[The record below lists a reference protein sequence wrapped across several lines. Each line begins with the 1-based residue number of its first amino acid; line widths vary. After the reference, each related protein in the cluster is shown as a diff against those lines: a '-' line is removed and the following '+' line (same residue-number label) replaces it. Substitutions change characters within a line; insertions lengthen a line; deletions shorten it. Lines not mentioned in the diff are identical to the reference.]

1 MNNRSMVKKIKVAAL
16 LLTAVFMG
24 SFLPWQRTGA
34 SAVGGQAQQGDA
46 QRRFETVGRGTPLKE
61 RTGKDD
67 GASFVVHFVG
77 DIHGSLE
84 PCG

>member
-1 MNNRSMVKKIKVAAL
+1 MNNRLMIKRIKVAAL
-16 LLTAVFMG
+16 LLMAVFLG
-24 SFLPWQRTGA
+24 SYLPWQQTGA
-34 SAVGGQAQQGDA
+34 NAAQDQARPA
-46 QRRFETVGRGTPLKE
+46 ETQRRFEIVGLGTPLNA
-61 RTGKDD
+61 RPGKDD

>member
-1 MNNRSMVKKIKVAAL
+1 MNNRLTVKRIKVAAL
-16 LLTAVFMG
+16 FLTAVFLG
-24 SFLPWQRTGA
+24 SYLPWQETGA
-34 SAVGGQAQQGDA
+34 SAAQDQASPADA
-46 QRRFETVGRGTPLKE
+46 QRRFEIVGLGTPLNE
-61 RTGKDD
+61 RPGKDD

>member
-1 MNNRSMVKKIKVAAL
+1 MSKRIKTAAL
-16 LLTAVFMG
+16 FMAAVFLG
-24 SFLPWQRTGA
+24 SYLPWQRTGA
-34 SAVGGQAQQGDA
+34 SAAEGQAQQAEA
-46 QRRFETVGRGTPLKE
+46 QRRFEVVGLGTPLKE

>member
-1 MNNRSMVKKIKVAAL
+1 MKSGWMIKRVKIAAVV
-16 LLTAVFMG
+16 LTVVFLG
-24 SFLPWQRTGA
+24 SYLPWQETGA
-34 SAVGGQAQQGDA
+34 SAAQEQQSAA
-46 QRRFETVGRGTPLKE
+46 QRRFEIVGLGTPFSE

-67 GASFVVHFVG
+67 GAAFVVHFVG

>member
-1 MNNRSMVKKIKVAAL
+1 MNNRSMVKRIKTAAL
-16 LLTAVFMG
+16 FMAAVFFG
-24 SFLPWQRTGA
+24 SYLPWQHTGA
-34 SAVGGQAQQGDA
+34 SAVEGQAQQADA
-46 QRRFETVGRGTPLKE
+46 QRRFEIVGLGTPLKD
-61 RTGKDD
+61 RPGKDD

>member
-1 MNNRSMVKKIKVAAL
+1 MKSGWMIKRIKIAAVV
-16 LLTAVFMG
+16 LTAVFLG
-24 SFLPWQRTGA
+24 SYLPWQESGA
-34 SAVGGQAQQGDA
+34 RAAQEQQGGA
-46 QRRFETVGRGTPLKE
+46 QKRFEIVGSGTPFSE

-77 DIHGSLE
+77 DVHGSLE

>member
-1 MNNRSMVKKIKVAAL
+1 MIKRAKIAAL
-16 LLTAVFMG
+16 ILAAVFFG
-24 SFLPWQRTGA
+24 SYLPWQETGA
-34 SAVGGQAQQGDA
+34 SALQEPPQGDA
-46 QRRFETVGRGTPLKE
+46 QRRFEIVGIGTPLKD